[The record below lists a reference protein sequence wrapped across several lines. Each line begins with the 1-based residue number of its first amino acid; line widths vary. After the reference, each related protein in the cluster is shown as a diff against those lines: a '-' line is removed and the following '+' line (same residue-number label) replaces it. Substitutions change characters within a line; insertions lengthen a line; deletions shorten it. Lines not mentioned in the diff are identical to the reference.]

1 MSITTITELQNRLNS
16 STKELTFIQLLKT
29 NSIKNVDLSNN
40 IKTYIDNSYNKT
52 YDYLEIV
59 SNTIYFSYNN
69 TFSLSRPLLFV
80 YITNYMNDISN
91 TDTYLPLNTDH
102 TTTDISN
109 YIQSKISSK
118 GYTTINLLTNYTKY
132 TTYELV
138 FIQLTNT
145 LISKN
150 VDISNNIKTFIDNSY
165 NKTYE
170 YLDITNTQIYNNC
183 NPSAQLNF
191 PILLTYIHNYDT
203 TLKYDEYLNANNTT
217 NIGAVI
223 QRKLT
228 IPSSLSLL
236 KSYIKFTTYD
246 LTFIQLSYSTI
257 SPNTDISNTIASYTK
272 NTYNKYYEYLSIVN
286 EPIYKTYNNF
296 GTTPIVV
303 LFFRQYYSSIL
314 DSSKYITI
322 DASTNET
329 SVKNLIQ
336 KCLPVPTNTITKD
349 KLNLYIYYSTYELTF
364 TKITSPS
371 ITNIDISNIN
381 AFILN
386 KNMQYLDICN
396 NTIYTDISTNT
407 LIPANTGRPALLLFI
422 KDYIPVSNTYNN
434 PTYLT
439 TTSNTI
445 TFISNFL
452 HTRLKNSIYDNN
464 TLKLYATY
472 TNKELNFIQLSRSSI
487 NKNQDISNNINAYNK
502 TYDYIDV
509 SNTALYNLY
518 NNRPLSSSE
527 PLLLFFIN
535 EYYNGITLYNYKQFV
550 IHYIRTITNYSIFF
564 RNIIQSYLINSI
576 NSIET
581 LNKYL
586 YYRPY
591 TSVYLQITT
600 NINIPYTNISGIID
614 TYEKQYGSTDYIYI
628 DISNTTI
635 YNSYNTVS
643 GIKPNILVL
652 YINSKYYYIVL
663 TENTP
668 SFNIKVLNKKFIY
681 DSILTIRDLE
691 RNILPDDDITF
702 VQVIKNNI
710 QKNNDTLN
718 IINTININNKNYN
731 YIDISS
737 SEIYNSYNLTGTQTP
752 ILLINIKGLY
762 NIITNLNAS
771 SFLNITSTTTIN
783 SIYDFIQGKLST
795 NINSMNDLKTY
806 LKFTT
811 YQITFIRL
819 YKIKPIISKYYIEQI
834 ITGYNINNIKV
845 EYIEL
850 TSLELIKF
858 YKTYIKTLPSIL
870 LFKNIYY
877 NDDRFWEPCKF
888 LSNENTIFSNINNSV
903 NNSYIIKSLGQV
915 QQFLI
920 SGLK

>member
-109 YIQSKISSK
+109 YIQSRISSK

-138 FIQLTNT
+138 FIQLTDT

-246 LTFIQLSYSTI
+246 LTFIQLSYSTF

-296 GTTPIVV
+296 GTSPIVV

-472 TNKELNFIQLSRSSI
+472 TNKELNFIQLCFFL
-487 NKNQDISNNINAYNK
+487 KDIS
-502 TYDYIDV
+502 
-509 SNTALYNLY
+509 
-518 NNRPLSSSE
+518 
-527 PLLLFFIN
+527 
-535 EYYNGITLYNYKQFV
+535 
-550 IHYIRTITNYSIFF
+550 
-564 RNIIQSYLINSI
+564 
-576 NSIET
+576 
-581 LNKYL
+581 
-586 YYRPY
+586 
-591 TSVYLQITT
+591 
-600 NINIPYTNISGIID
+600 
-614 TYEKQYGSTDYIYI
+614 
-628 DISNTTI
+628 
-635 YNSYNTVS
+635 
-643 GIKPNILVL
+643 
-652 YINSKYYYIVL
+652 
-663 TENTP
+663 
-668 SFNIKVLNKKFIY
+668 
-681 DSILTIRDLE
+681 
-691 RNILPDDDITF
+691 
-702 VQVIKNNI
+702 
-710 QKNNDTLN
+710 
-718 IINTININNKNYN
+718 
-731 YIDISS
+731 
-737 SEIYNSYNLTGTQTP
+737 
-752 ILLINIKGLY
+752 
-762 NIITNLNAS
+762 
-771 SFLNITSTTTIN
+771 
-783 SIYDFIQGKLST
+783 
-795 NINSMNDLKTY
+795 
-806 LKFTT
+806 
-811 YQITFIRL
+811 
-819 YKIKPIISKYYIEQI
+819 
-834 ITGYNINNIKV
+834 
-845 EYIEL
+845 
-850 TSLELIKF
+850 
-858 YKTYIKTLPSIL
+858 
-870 LFKNIYY
+870 
-877 NDDRFWEPCKF
+877 
-888 LSNENTIFSNINNSV
+888 
-903 NNSYIIKSLGQV
+903 
-915 QQFLI
+915 
-920 SGLK
+920 

>member
-109 YIQSKISSK
+109 YIQSRISSK

-138 FIQLTNT
+138 FIQLTDT

-246 LTFIQLSYSTI
+246 LTFIQLSYSTF

-296 GTTPIVV
+296 GTSPIVV

-600 NINIPYTNISGIID
+600 DINIPYTNISGIID

-668 SFNIKVLNKKFIY
+668 NFNIKVLNKKFIY

-737 SEIYNSYNLTGTQTP
+737 SEIYNSYNLRGTQTP